1 MINDKGDFPFGNWP
15 TVQPPLNF
23 SYDQSTDL
31 ITIEGIKYSGDF
43 FRMFASQ
50 AIVDQIV
57 RVVSN
62 KDGVIVVEDARE
74 QLRRIEFEKS
84 RGPQ

>member
-1 MINDKGDFPFGNWP
+1 MINEKGDFPFGNWP
-15 TVQPPLNF
+15 TAQPPLNF
-23 SYDQSTDL
+23 SYDQAADI

-62 KDGVIVVEDARE
+62 SNGVIVVEDPCEA
-74 QLRRIEFEKS
+74 LRRIQFEKS